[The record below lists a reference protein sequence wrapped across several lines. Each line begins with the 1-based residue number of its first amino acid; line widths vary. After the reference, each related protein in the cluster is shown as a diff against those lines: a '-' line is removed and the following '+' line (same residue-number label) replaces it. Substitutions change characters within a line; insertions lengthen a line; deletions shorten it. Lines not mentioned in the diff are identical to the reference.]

1 MAEKFIIEGGKK
13 IEGEVE
19 IKGYKNA
26 AGPIL
31 ASTLLTEEDC
41 IIDNLPLVADVLSL
55 VNILEKM
62 GTEIEWLGERKIKI
76 NTRKINPEKLD
87 FEEVSKSRVSVLL
100 IGPLLVRFKNFKISS
115 PGGDRIGLRPI
126 FTHLDAF
133 KKLGAEISQEG
144 NFYHF
149 KAENLF
155 AKEIILKEFSVTAT
169 ENLMLTTSLIE
180 GQTVI
185 KMAAG
190 EPQVQDT
197 GRILKAMGVKIEG
210 LGTHTLKIEGVKKLK
225 GVSHQIVSDP
235 LETGTFMIAGAVVPG
250 SQLKIKKVIFE
261 HLDSFLDK
269 MEEIGVDFQ
278 KNSDNSL
285 TVNYSPDLKAVKVQ
299 ALPYPGFPTDL
310 LPIIVPLLTQTRGK
324 NLIHDPLYENRLNYT
339 QELRKMGADI
349 EIVDP
354 HRAFVFGKTPLRGVK
369 IESWDIRAGASL
381 VIAGLL
387 AQGQTIIENIHQI
400 DRGYE
405 KIEQQLQKLG
415 ANIKRIDN

>member
-235 LETGTFMIAGAVVPG
+235 LETGTFIIAGAVVPG